1 MLPFAC
7 RYSHL
12 WPAAMPI
19 VTNQFFSF
27 SRVTVVADRANCL
40 GGNTGKITDIA
51 SGATQE
57 VD

>member
-1 MLPFAC
+1 
-7 RYSHL
+7 
-12 WPAAMPI
+12 MPI